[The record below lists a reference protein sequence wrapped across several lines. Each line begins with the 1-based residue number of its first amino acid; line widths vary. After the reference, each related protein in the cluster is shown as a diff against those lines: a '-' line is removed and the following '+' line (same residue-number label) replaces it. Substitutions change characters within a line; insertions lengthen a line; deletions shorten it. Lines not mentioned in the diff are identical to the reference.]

1 MCEWAKCSPASEV
14 QKGGGGGWRSVRSG
28 RIQSLQRLPV
38 LGLRSQRCWG
48 KCYFR
53 AVPSACLGILH
64 ISKDRVW
71 SESTG
76 GGQTG
81 SWGESLRLCWEPSSQ
96 GQERK
101 GNVPAPARGAHSLLN
116 VAILGQVPRGR
127 SLLPQSS
134 CEEVAVG
141 AVWRRVGSHCLR
153 HTHWV
158 SHPRPRASH
167 LLPGLPLTSALPGGH
182 SVPFLPLS
190 CGFASGPLSCPC
202 LEALETFRLA
212 HSLGMSRGL
221 RCISTRSSPKADH
234 PVTCSLAWPR
244 PVAVGSEQLALP
256 QSGRGC

>member
-1 MCEWAKCSPASEV
+1 MKEKRVTRRPN
-14 QKGGGGGWRSVRSG
+14 GGCANGQSALQPLRYKRAGEGGWRSVRSG

-101 GNVPAPARGAHSLLN
+101 DNVPAPARGAHSLLN

-141 AVWRRVGSHCLR
+141 AVWRQWGVTVSITHTGFPTPSHGLPTYSPGFLSLLHCLEV
-153 HTHWV
+153 TQSPSFLPSSLTWLCLG
-158 SHPRPRASH
+158 ASF
-167 LLPGLPLTSALPGGH
+167 LSLPGGSGDIQDGSQPRNVQRPKVYFH
-182 SVPFLPLS
+182 PL
-190 CGFASGPLSCPC
+190 
-202 LEALETFRLA
+202 
-212 HSLGMSRGL
+212 
-221 RCISTRSSPKADH
+221 
-234 PVTCSLAWPR
+234 
-244 PVAVGSEQLALP
+244 LP
-256 QSGRGC
+256 QG

>member
-1 MCEWAKCSPASEV
+1 M
-14 QKGGGGGWRSVRSG
+14 RSG

-127 SLLPQSS
+127 SLLPQSN
-134 CEEVAVG
+134 CEVVAVG
-141 AVWRRVGSHCLR
+141 AVWRWSGESLSGSHTLGP
-153 HTHWV
+153 T
-158 SHPRPRASH
+158 PTGFPPTPRASSH
-167 LLPGLPLTSALPGGH
+167 FYTACGSLSPLPF
-182 SVPFLPLS
+182 FLPLS

-202 LEALETFRLA
+202 LEALETFRVA

-244 PVAVGSEQLALP
+244 PVAFGSEQLALP
-256 QSGRGC
+256 QSGGGRGADLSWPI

>member
-1 MCEWAKCSPASEV
+1 M
-14 QKGGGGGWRSVRSG
+14 RSVRSG

-116 VAILGQVPRGR
+116 VAILGQVPRRR
-127 SLLPQSS
+127 SLLPQRS

-141 AVWRRVGSHCLR
+141 AVWRRSGESLSGS

-167 LLPGLPLTSALPGGH
+167 LLPGLPLTSTLPGGH
-182 SVPFLPLS
+182 SVPFLSSFLS
-190 CGFASGPLSCPC
+190 PVALPRGLFLVPAWRLWRHSGWLT
-202 LEALETFRLA
+202 ALECPEA
-212 HSLGMSRGL
+212 
-221 RCISTRSSPKADH
+221 
-234 PVTCSLAWPR
+234 
-244 PVAVGSEQLALP
+244 
-256 QSGRGC
+256 

>member
-1 MCEWAKCSPASEV
+1 M
-14 QKGGGGGWRSVRSG
+14 RSG

-38 LGLRSQRCWG
+38 LGLRSQR
-48 KCYFR
+48 
-53 AVPSACLGILH
+53 ILH

-81 SWGESLRLCWEPSSQ
+81 SWGESLRLCWEPSLQ
-96 GQERK
+96 EQERK

-141 AVWRRVGSHCLR
+141 AVWRRSGESLSGSHTLGFPP
-153 HTHWV
+153 T
-158 SHPRPRASH
+158 PTGFPPTPRASSH
-167 LLPGLPLTSALPGGH
+167 FCTAWRSLSPLPF
-182 SVPFLPLS
+182 FLPLS

-202 LEALETFRLA
+202 LEALETFRTA

-221 RCISTRSSPKADH
+221 RCFSTRSSPKADH
-234 PVTCSLAWPR
+234 PVTCSLAWP
-244 PVAVGSEQLALP
+244 VAVGSEQLALP